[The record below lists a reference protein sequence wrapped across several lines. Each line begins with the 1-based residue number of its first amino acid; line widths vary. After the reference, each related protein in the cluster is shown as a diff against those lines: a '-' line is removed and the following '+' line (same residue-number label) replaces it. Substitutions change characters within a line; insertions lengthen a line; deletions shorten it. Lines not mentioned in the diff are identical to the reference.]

1 MEKIDTCS
9 VAYYCGLFHCEY
21 SGDSSCFPFSCAVFR
36 ENLPGIWGPL
46 LAALVIILFISPF
59 LRAIMIKK
67 NHSVEFVTLWR
78 DSRGN
83 RAPLV
88 ATIVLRILLA
98 VSFVMFVIAGLFKL
112 SVGLV
117 FGVAVLLVVV
127 MILSRQLKRQSIMI
141 ERTFFQNLR
150 SRELRAE
157 YLGEKKPEYAG
168 RLLSRDLHLTDYEIP
183 GESAWAG
190 KTLAELNFG
199 KRYGV
204 HVVSILRGRKRINIP
219 GASVRL
225 FPQDKIQVIATDEEL
240 TVFGEE
246 MNKISTVDADAIE
259 KVRRSCAS
267 YA

>member
-1 MEKIDTCS
+1 
-9 VAYYCGLFHCEY
+9 
-21 SGDSSCFPFSCAVFR
+21 
-36 ENLPGIWGPL
+36 
-46 LAALVIILFISPF
+46 
-59 LRAIMIKK
+59 MIKK

-190 KTLAELNFG
+190 KTLAELNLVNVMECMSFLFF
-199 KRYGV
+199 V
-204 HVVSILRGRKRINIP
+204 DVSG
-219 GASVRL
+219 
-225 FPQDKIQVIATDEEL
+225 
-240 TVFGEE
+240 
-246 MNKISTVDADAIE
+246 
-259 KVRRSCAS
+259 
-267 YA
+267 